1 MKERSMHVHIH
12 VCTCV
17 CICVVPTTAGELVPP
32 EFLPASISEP
42 DVGVDECVLSVRW
55 SEPVIS
61 CAGSV
66 SRYVLSVTPPTSD
79 CQSGSGDC
87 VFMTNQT
94 QYHLTV
100 NASQT
105 YNLTVI
111 ADGSCGNMG
120 QPAKYNVDLTGT
132 MYLISTVTRSV
143 HTVICVEA

>member
-17 CICVVPTTAGELVPP
+17 IPTTGGELVPP

-66 SRYVLSVTPPTSD
+66 SRYVLSVTPPTSN

-105 YNLTVI
+105 YNLTVR
-111 ADGSCGNMG
+111 ANDSCGNVG
-120 QPAKYNVDLTGT
+120 QPAKYDIDFRGT
-132 MYLISTVTRSV
+132 MYLIYTVTRSV
-143 HTVICVEA
+143 HTVIYIEA